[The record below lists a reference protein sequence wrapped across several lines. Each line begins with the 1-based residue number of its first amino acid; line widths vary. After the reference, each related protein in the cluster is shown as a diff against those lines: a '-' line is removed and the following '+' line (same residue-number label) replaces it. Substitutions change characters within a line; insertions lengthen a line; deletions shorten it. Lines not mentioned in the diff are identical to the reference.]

1 QQDPEKVPPHKER
14 KFIVF
19 EGCLLERFRV
29 CRKCFAPCHNTTAV
43 SGTLLTITS
52 TCTNEHKETWRS
64 QPKVGKKA
72 AGNPLICAAILF
84 SGADVATTLRLL
96 RSIYI
101 STISDRLYYYY
112 QESYLLSAVKQVY
125 ERRNT
130 ELLEGLRGKAID
142 LAGDGRCDSPGFL
155 AKYCTYTFHEATT
168 KKIIHMEQVQV
179 GSPAYNKLRSIVSN
193 PRLIKDIQHLS
204 SGSQTYSVESFNSVL
219 IKFASKSRA
228 FSPEGM
234 MAR

>member
-1 QQDPEKVPPHKER
+1 MRATRVKVSRVYIISDQQDPEKVPPHKER

-29 CRKCFAPCHNTTAV
+29 CHTCFGPCRNTTAV

-64 QPKVGKKA
+64 QPKVGNKA

-96 RSIYI
+96 RSINI

-112 QESYLLSAVKQVY
+112 QEGYLLSTVKQVY

-142 LAGDGRCDSPGFL
+142 LAGDGRCDSPGFS
-155 AKYCTYTFHEATT
+155 AKYCIYTFHEATT

-179 GSPAYNKLRSIVSN
+179 GEVR
-193 PRLIKDIQHLS
+193 
-204 SGSQTYSVESFNSVL
+204 TY
-219 IKFASKSRA
+219 
-228 FSPEGM
+228 
-234 MAR
+234 